1 MSLISKLAL
10 AAALG
15 FASLSPVFAETIEI
29 KMYTKNPDNKKERNV
44 FIPAFVTVKPGD
56 TIKWIASDKGHNTA
70 SGKGMLPEGA
80 EKWKSKFSKDFEIT
94 LQKPGVYGYVCSP
107 HEGLGMVGMIVV
119 EGEGMLSNLQQVKD
133 AKKKGKGKKR
143 FAKLIEQA
151 EELGK

>member
-1 MSLISKLAL
+1 MRLISKLAL
-10 AAALG
+10 AATLG
-15 FASLSPVFAETIEI
+15 FANLSPVFAETIEV

-70 SGKGMLPEGA
+70 SSKGMLPEGA

-94 LQKPGVYGYVCSP
+94 LHEPGIYGYVCSP

-133 AKKKGKGKKR
+133 AKKKGKGKKK
-143 FAKLIEQA
+143 FAELIEQA
-151 EELGK
+151 EAMGE